1 MVLCMLDLGHVPD
14 SRTVLDGLAGL
25 GLAAVESTT
34 TDEGLPFGPK
44 GCVLGQ
50 FRASDPSALENQ
62 LRGDIQARLRRMQV
76 DAGLQIFVQP
86 LAPESA
92 QVIPLWARRR

>member
-1 MVLCMLDLGHVPD
+1 MLDLGHVPD
-14 SRTVLDGLAGL
+14 SHSVLDGLAGL

-34 TDEGLPFGPK
+34 SGDGLPFGPK

-50 FRASDPSALENQ
+50 FRASDPSALEHQ
-62 LRGDIQARLRRMQV
+62 LRGDIQARLRRMHV
-76 DAGLQIFVQP
+76 EAGLQIFVQP

-92 QVIPLWARRR
+92 QVIPLLARGRR